1 MLTETSSIIIPD
13 KLLKKL
19 SKQEIWRSNVINV
32 IHNVENI
39 FSREP
44 YFFEE
49 YTDHGIL
56 HIKHILDISDKL
68 IPKITLEVITAKTLG
83 IYLIS
88 AILHDIGMY
97 ITYDNLKEII
107 ESDTIKIDTLDEY
120 SIKNLWKKYLSEL
133 KRYSDKDLIRKFGTI
148 DIQFTSLPK
157 SHNNI
162 TTTDKLVIG
171 EFIRQNHH
179 KISHYLINNMIQL
192 GNTDLLKNVNIDKNE
207 RDLIGLI
214 ARSHG
219 DNLRNRNFENYLRQT
234 YYPYEK
240 PNNVEIFYI
249 ISLLRLAD
257 YLDAGEERAS
267 HIIDEMYVKHSEIS
281 QEEFTWNQ
289 YINYK
294 SYMWPDNNS
303 QTVII
308 SAYPKSGYYFSKIT
322 KWLEAVQRELD
333 LCWAIIGEFYDI
345 NEFKFSIR
353 RIDSN
358 LFKESVIKNFEKKF
372 YPKEV
377 HFETDPD
384 IIKLL
389 IQPLYGDNPSYG
401 VRELVQN
408 AVDACREME
417 QIKKSEGKTYS
428 GKIKVHIDTKSKSF
442 TIEDNGIGMT
452 ADTIVNYY
460 LKAGSSYRRSDD
472 WCNNFL
478 DDDGK
483 SKVLRNGKFGIG
495 VLATFLLGAEA
506 TITTKNINDDK
517 GWEFTIKLDQDNIE
531 IKRVEKTEC
540 GTVVSINLSDET
552 INKLLKKSEYDVK
565 WYNWYVDSTP
575 DIEYKID
582 GEEKTRNIFDPIKN
596 GWYKLEQNEY
606 DNYYWAYCKLDTFR
620 NDIAF
625 SVFSDNITF
634 CNGIVIPHAISNFE
648 NNHKIIFNM
657 PDIYIQDNK
666 GILPVDLSRSLI
678 TEIPCHDTL
687 IAECFKYYLAQI
699 LKLTFD
705 NDTPKKIPFFFQTNE
720 FFNYCSNQLSLIY
733 SQNGFYPIFKPFRK
747 YINITNYKLCCF
759 EENRIIEL
767 DTLKKCSNVIMD
779 NDFFVNFFKHNFEDI
794 LFEMSSNTMISHIF
808 VNNQPNN
815 YGNNVSEC
823 FFINFEIIKIRE
835 KLKNFSEDF
844 PLKLE
849 NLKFEDKGNYFLITR
864 EDDTNNYKP
873 DFDPDIF
880 PLVIQYNEEYPKNED
895 EENDIMMK
903 VLKEYFPPNTF
914 IPYDMDE
921 RKEVFSEAFEKLEK
935 YM

>member
-120 SIKNLWKKYLSEL
+120 SIKDLWKKYLSEL
-133 KRYSDKDLIRKFGTI
+133 KRYSDKDLIRKFGTT
-148 DIQFTSLPK
+148 DIQFTSFPE
-157 SHNNI
+157 SHDNI

-192 GNTDLLKNVNIDKNE
+192 GNTDLLENVSIDKNE

-219 DNLRNRNFENYLRQT
+219 NNLRNRNFEEYLNQT
-234 YYPYEK
+234 YALYAK
-240 PNNVEIFYI
+240 PDNVEIFYI
-249 ISLLRLAD
+249 MSLLRLAD

-289 YINYK
+289 YINYE
-294 SYMWPDNNS
+294 SYIWHDNKS

-345 NEFKFSIR
+345 NKFKFSIR

-442 TIEDNGIGMT
+442 TIKDNGIGMT

-552 INKLLKKSEYDVK
+552 INKLLKESEYDVK

-582 GEEKTRNIFDPIKN
+582 GEEKTRNILNLIKN
-596 GWYKLEQNEY
+596 GWYKLKQNEY
-606 DNYYWAYCKLDTFR
+606 ECYYWSYSYYSFR
-620 NDIAF
+620 N
-625 SVFSDNITF
+625 F
-634 CNGIVIPHAISNFE
+634 CNGIVIKHSRRNF
-648 NNHKIIFNM
+648 NKINHEIKFNV
-657 PDIYIQDNK
+657 PNIYIQDNM
-666 GILPVDLSRSLI
+666 GICPVNLSRSRL
-678 TEIPCHDTL
+678 TQIPCHNTL
-687 IAECFKYYLAQI
+687 LRECFKYYLAQI

-705 NDTPKKIPFFFQTNE
+705 NDTPKKIPFFLKTNE
-720 FFNYCSNQLSLIY
+720 FFHYYSSKLSLIY

-759 EENRIIEL
+759 EENKIIKL
-767 DTLKKCSNVIMD
+767 DTLEKCSNIIMG
-779 NDFFVNFFKHNFEDI
+779 NIFSVNFFNHNFEDS
-794 LFEMSSNTMISHIF
+794 LLKMSRNTMISHL
-808 VNNQPNN
+808 
-815 YGNNVSEC
+815 
-823 FFINFEIIKIRE
+823 FINKQFDDYVIDIFNEESYNFE
-835 KLKNFSEDF
+835 N
-844 PLKLE
+844 LKLE
-849 NLKFEDKGNYFLITR
+849 DKDNYFLITR
-864 EDDTNNYKP
+864 KNDTNNYKP
-873 DFDPDIF
+873 DFDLDIF
-880 PLVIQYNEEYPKNED
+880 PLVIQCNEEYPKNED

-914 IPYDMDE
+914 IPYDMDK
-921 RKEVFSEAFEKLEK
+921 RKEVFSEAFEKLKK